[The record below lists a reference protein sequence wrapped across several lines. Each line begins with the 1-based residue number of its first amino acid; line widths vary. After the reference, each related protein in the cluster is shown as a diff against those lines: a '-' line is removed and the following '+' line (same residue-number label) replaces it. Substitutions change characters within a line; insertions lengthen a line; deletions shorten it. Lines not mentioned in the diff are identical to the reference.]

1 MISNFDDLLQTARAQ
16 PLPQRLLLIFAGAEL
31 PADADAEQRAR
42 FDAGEGGALVPLM
55 CVDKRPDDVTSFAQL
70 CTEADGMHS
79 GWRVVLAG
87 ALSGTVSEPPSDKTV
102 DQAFER
108 LLGLIHAGQMDQVLA
123 QTLAFTRDGAAV
135 SLQA

>member
-87 ALSGTVSEPPSDKTV
+87 SDCT
-102 DQAFER
+102 AH
-108 LLGLIHAGQMDQVLA
+108 GC
-123 QTLAFTRDGAAV
+123 
-135 SLQA
+135 

>member
-1 MISNFDDLLQTARAQ
+1 MISHFDDLLLAARAQ

>member
-1 MISNFDDLLQTARAQ
+1 MISHFDDLLLAARAQ

-108 LLGLIHAGQMDQVLA
+108 LLGLIQAGQMDQVLA

>member
-1 MISNFDDLLQTARAQ
+1 MISNFDDLLQAARAE
-16 PLPQRLLLIFAGAEL
+16 PLPQRLLLVFVGAEL
-31 PADADAEQRAR
+31 PEDADAEQRAR

-55 CVDKRPDDVTSFAQL
+55 CVDKRPDELTTFAQL
-70 CTEADGMHS
+70 STEADGMHS
-79 GWRVVLAG
+79 GWRMVLAG
-87 ALSGTVSEPPSDKTV
+87 ALSGTVDEPPSDKTV

-108 LLGLIHAGQMDQVLA
+108 LLGLIQAGQMNQVLA